1 MMPDELIRILQDGNH
16 SLVVAGDGIRTFDG
30 RGISDLYGLLTEHP
44 GWLRGASVADK
55 VVGKGAAALLILGGV
70 RELFAGVVST
80 SALGLLKDS
89 GIPVRFSQEVAHIV
103 NRKGDGVCPVE
114 TLCKECTTAAQCLPL
129 IREFVAKIKNNICL
143 LYTSP
148 SPRD

>member
-1 MMPDELIRILQDGNH
+1 MPDELIRILQDGNH

-30 RGISDLYGLLTEHP
+30 RGISDLYDLLTEHP

-114 TLCKECTTAAQCLPL
+114 TLCKECTTAAPCLPL
-129 IREFVAKIKNNICL
+129 IREFVAKIKNNI
-143 LYTSP
+143 
-148 SPRD
+148 

>member
-1 MMPDELIRILQDGNH
+1 MPDELIRILQDGNH

-30 RGISDLYGLLTEHP
+30 RGISDLYDLLTEHP

-103 NRKGDGVCPVE
+103 NRKGDGGCPVE

-129 IREFVAKIKNNICL
+129 IREFVAKIKNNI
-143 LYTSP
+143 
-148 SPRD
+148 

>member
-30 RGISDLYGLLTEHP
+30 RGISDLYDLLTEHP

-129 IREFVAKIKNNICL
+129 IREFVSKIKNNI
-143 LYTSP
+143 
-148 SPRD
+148 

>member
-1 MMPDELIRILQDGNH
+1 MTPDELIRILQDGNH

-30 RGISDLYGLLTEHP
+30 RGISDLYDLLTEHP

-129 IREFVAKIKNNICL
+129 IREFVAKIKNNI
-143 LYTSP
+143 
-148 SPRD
+148 

>member
-1 MMPDELIRILQDGNH
+1 MPDELIRILQDGNH

-30 RGISDLYGLLTEHP
+30 RGISDLYDLLTEHP

-114 TLCKECTTAAQCLPL
+114 TLCKECTTAAQCLSL
-129 IREFVAKIKNNICL
+129 IREFVAKIKNNI
-143 LYTSP
+143 
-148 SPRD
+148 

>member
-1 MMPDELIRILQDGNH
+1 MPDELIRILQDGNH

-30 RGISDLYGLLTEHP
+30 RGISDLYDLLTEHP

-55 VVGKGAAALLILGGV
+55 VVGKVAAALLILGGV

-129 IREFVAKIKNNICL
+129 IREFVAKIKNNI
-143 LYTSP
+143 
-148 SPRD
+148 

>member
-30 RGISDLYGLLTEHP
+30 RGISDLYDLLTEHP

-70 RELFAGVVST
+70 RVLFAGVVST

-129 IREFVAKIKNNICL
+129 IREFVAKIKNNI
-143 LYTSP
+143 
-148 SPRD
+148 

>member
-44 GWLRGASVADK
+44 GWLRRASVADK

-129 IREFVAKIKNNICL
+129 IREFVAKIKNNI
-143 LYTSP
+143 
-148 SPRD
+148 

>member
-1 MMPDELIRILQDGNH
+1 MPDELIRILQDGNH

-30 RGISDLYGLLTEHP
+30 RGISDLYDLLTEHP

-103 NRKGDGVCPVE
+103 NRKGNGVCPVE

-129 IREFVAKIKNNICL
+129 IREFVAKIKNNI
-143 LYTSP
+143 
-148 SPRD
+148 

>member
-30 RGISDLYGLLTEHP
+30 RGISDLYDLLTEHP

-129 IREFVAKIKNNICL
+129 IREFVAKIKNNI
-143 LYTSP
+143 
-148 SPRD
+148 

>member
-30 RGISDLYGLLTEHP
+30 RGISDLYDLLTEHP

-89 GIPVRFSQEVAHIV
+89 GIPVRFPQEVAHIV

-129 IREFVAKIKNNICL
+129 IREFVAKIKNNI
-143 LYTSP
+143 
-148 SPRD
+148 

>member
-1 MMPDELIRILQDGNH
+1 MPDELIRILQDGNH

-30 RGISDLYGLLTEHP
+30 RGISDLYDLLTGHP

-129 IREFVAKIKNNICL
+129 IREFVAKIKNNI
-143 LYTSP
+143 
-148 SPRD
+148 

>member
-55 VVGKGAAALLILGGV
+55 IVGKGAAALLVLGGV

-80 SALGLLKDS
+80 PALALLKDS

-114 TLCKECTTAAQCLPL
+114 TLCKECTTAEECLPL
-129 IREFVAKIKNNICL
+129 IRDFVAKIRNNI
-143 LYTSP
+143 
-148 SPRD
+148 

>member
-1 MMPDELIRILQDGNH
+1 MPDELIRILQDGNH

-30 RGISDLYGLLTEHP
+30 RGISDLYDLLTEHP

-129 IREFVAKIKNNICL
+129 IREFVAKIKNNI
-143 LYTSP
+143 
-148 SPRD
+148 

>member
-1 MMPDELIRILQDGNH
+1 M
-16 SLVVAGDGIRTFDG
+16 VAGDGIRTFDG
-30 RGISDLYGLLTEHP
+30 RGISDLYDLLTEHP

-129 IREFVAKIKNNICL
+129 IREFVAKIKNNI
-143 LYTSP
+143 
-148 SPRD
+148 

>member
-30 RGISDLYGLLTEHP
+30 RGISDLYDLLTEHP

-114 TLCKECTTAAQCLPL
+114 TLCKECTTAAQC
-129 IREFVAKIKNNICL
+129 RAYQRVVRNKE
-143 LYTSP
+143 
-148 SPRD
+148 

>member
-1 MMPDELIRILQDGNH
+1 MPDELIRILQDGNH

-30 RGISDLYGLLTEHP
+30 RGISDLYDLLTEHP

-70 RELFAGVVST
+70 RERFAGVVST

-129 IREFVAKIKNNICL
+129 IREFVAKIKNNI
-143 LYTSP
+143 
-148 SPRD
+148 

>member
-30 RGISDLYGLLTEHP
+30 RGISDLYDLLTEHP

-70 RELFAGVVST
+70 SNAAAGPASV
-80 SALGLLKDS
+80 
-89 GIPVRFSQEVAHIV
+89 
-103 NRKGDGVCPVE
+103 
-114 TLCKECTTAAQCLPL
+114 
-129 IREFVAKIKNNICL
+129 
-143 LYTSP
+143 
-148 SPRD
+148 

>member
-129 IREFVAKIKNNICL
+129 IKEFVAKIKNNI
-143 LYTSP
+143 
-148 SPRD
+148 

>member
-129 IREFVAKIKNNICL
+129 IREFVAKIKNNI
-143 LYTSP
+143 
-148 SPRD
+148 